1 MQDTIEVKRKN
12 VKELLTIIDD
22 SIRLLEEIPE
32 MQDQDR
38 HSEISSIIGGELEAI
53 ITTMTE
59 IEKDN
64 HEIRDILNDL
74 RQPREKDSKFA
85 DLERKALRE

>member
-12 VKELLTIIDD
+12 IKELLTIIDD

-38 HSEISSIIGGELEAI
+38 QSEISSIIGGELEAI
-53 ITTMTE
+53 ITSMTE

-74 RQPREKDSKFA
+74 RQPREHDSKFA
-85 DLERKALRE
+85 DLERKALTE